1 MKTKI
6 TFVLCFIAT
15 TILILILSEMP
26 TIETAINSTLYVGI
40 LWWTF
45 YVSKTNRKVKLNIEL
60 LTDALKQSEVD
71 IIQLNREIS
80 GYKEQITALT
90 RKRDSSGKYVGKVK
104 SVKKLEPF
112 KIRVTPEESRVVQEV
127 LFENGYEW
135 GLNGRNVVNTE
146 QPFLLIDM
154 DDDLICYMKDGCDNQ
169 FCNLREPEITFSQFK
184 SIYKIK

>member
-6 TFVLCFIAT
+6 IFAIIAVQTALLIYLSSIGNTSLEELYPIVIIFFVCVKGYYRISNLKK
-15 TILILILSEMP
+15 L
-26 TIETAINSTLYVGI
+26 
-40 LWWTF
+40 
-45 YVSKTNRKVKLNIEL
+45 KVIEL

>member
-6 TFVLCFIAT
+6 IFAIIAVQTALLIYLSSIGNTSLEELYPIVIIFFVCVKGYYRISNLKK
-15 TILILILSEMP
+15 L
-26 TIETAINSTLYVGI
+26 
-40 LWWTF
+40 
-45 YVSKTNRKVKLNIEL
+45 KVIEL

-112 KIRVTPEESRVVQEV
+112 KIRVTPEESRVVQET
-127 LFENGYEW
+127 LFAQGIKWFAGDTAVTCTECDLLEFTENTIGWRDLEDI
-135 GLNGRNVVNTE
+135 NDE
-146 QPFLLIDM
+146 
-154 DDDLICYMKDGCDNQ
+154 DLINI
-169 FCNLREPEITFSQFK
+169 PEITFSQFK